1 MKKVFYPD
9 DFLEF
14 KIHHKW
20 TKGKLKDILI
30 EQNKYIISLEKGDDE
45 LEMENR
51 ILLIN
56 NYNLESEIKNL
67 EGDYF
72 KNQRVEF
79 YEESTNSWIE
89 GVIKKKNNDFFII
102 SYSTET
108 SLNNSKILYKNNIRS
123 LTYDKDILRL
133 NLNNACC
140 YSLKNFKEL
149 SNPKKCAKRFIK
161 KLIDLLNEKISFIFL
176 NNNFNLFI
184 FNNNNENENHN
195 LINEDMINGLIEIAI
210 NHFRNAKSVHKI

>member
-1 MKKVFYPD
+1 MKKVFYAD

-20 TKGKLKDILI
+20 IKGKLKDILI
-30 EQNKYIISLEKGDDE
+30 EQSKYIISLEKGDE

-56 NYNLESEIKNL
+56 NYNLESEIKNF
-67 EGDYF
+67 EGDYG

-79 YEESTNSWIE
+79 YEESTSSWTE
-89 GVIKKKNNDFFII
+89 GVVKKKNNDFFII

-108 SLNNSKILYKNNIRS
+108 SLNNSRILYKNNIRP

-149 SNPKKCAKRFIK
+149 SNPKKYAKRFIK
-161 KLIDLLNEKISFIFL
+161 KLIGLLNEKISFIFL
-176 NNNFNLFI
+176 NNNFDLFI
-184 FNNNNENENHN
+184 FSNSNENENHN

-210 NHFRNAKSVHKI
+210 NHFRNVKSVNKK